1 MADQFVAQ
9 VIAAFGR
16 RIEVR
21 DEAGEVREAR
31 PFGRSLQIVCGDRVR
46 CDVEGGEVH
55 AIEVLPRRS
64 ALWRSS
70 ARGGAECAVANVS
83 LLAVVVAPRPEA
95 DLFVVDRY
103 LAAATSAAIE
113 AIVVLN
119 KSDLPTT
126 PQLDAGLASLEAL
139 GYPIVRCGAESGA
152 GIDALRA
159 RLAAHVGALVGQ
171 SGVGKSSLIAA
182 LVPGVRVPT
191 GSLVRDE
198 EGRHTTTA
206 SRMYDLPGGGQLVDS
221 PGVRDFAPAVQA
233 LDPASLGFVEVAS
246 RAGDC
251 RFADCRHMQEPGCA
265 VQAGVASGVIDSRR
279 YESYRRLRRL
289 FEDLREAQG
298 PGSRRSMRPRR

>member
-1 MADQFVAQ
+1 MAEQFDAQ

-21 DEAGEVREAR
+21 DDAGAVREAR

-70 ARGGAECAVANVS
+70 ARGSAECAVANVS

-103 LAAATSAAIE
+103 LAAANSAGIE

-119 KSDLPTT
+119 KSDLQTT

-139 GYPIVRCGAESGA
+139 GYPIVRCGAQSGA

-159 RLAAHVGALVGQ
+159 RLAPHVGALVGQ

-182 LVPGVRVPT
+182 LVPGVRVAT

-246 RAGDC
+246 SAGDC

-265 VQAGVASGVIDSRR
+265 VQAGVASGAIDSRR